1 MRFLIL
7 ATAAA
12 AVALPASAA
21 TAQSWGG
28 NYGNGGNNVRQV
40 ERQCQRALRNA
51 DSRREYFMIQRDCQ
65 RRIAWAQRA
74 SYNRYD
80 NRSDRYRDR
89 DDNDG
94 RYWDGY
100 RWRYR

>member
-7 ATAAA
+7 AAVGAAI
-12 AVALPASAA
+12 ALPSAA
-21 TAQSWGG
+21 NAQYRGD
-28 NYGNGGNNVRQV
+28 NYGYGGNNVRQI

-80 NRSDRYRDR
+80 RYRDR
-89 DDNDG
+89 DRDNDG

-100 RWRYR
+100 RWRDRRY